1 MVANVSYDTD
11 TQEYTFSQRTG
22 HSVNETDYVRL
33 LLQSAFDVNRL
44 NVFLFIDH
52 YPITYSESNVQKFVS
67 HLSETEHQDWQALL
81 DTALETGID
90 FKKTIGEFWIS
101 GMSVGKAYA
110 ITVES
115 KKETQTEH
123 IFLQEN
129 LKSLGERA
137 KKFKEYCDLI
147 QDPFWIRDKHLN
159 LLFVNQAFLDI
170 TTCSDM
176 ESVIER
182 KLWLCDTSK
191 ADVLARLAL
200 QKNDVQTMSVT
211 YVKNGHTLFGS
222 ITETPVIDDS
232 GDIFLF
238 GRLYDKTAENDLKI
252 RVNHL
257 ESGIKEILTNISVAA
272 SLFDN
277 HRRLRFYNQAFVN
290 LWHLKPDYLDTAPDH
305 LDILDKL
312 RAERLIPE
320 SRDYKLWRHEIFAPY
335 HDLKAHYEDIWH
347 TPQQKTIKCSV
358 SAYADGGVVC
368 LQEDVTNY
376 IALEQSH
383 HIVTNNL
390 SNTLNALDEGIILCD
405 SYGKIKVINTKITEI
420 FKNTITLNAHLAVLL
435 DNSGG
440 NTGLITLIEK
450 IYSFIQNG
458 FPDSEKYT
466 QECLVDACIFIA
478 SVERLST
485 GDILIHIRD
494 HTAIL
499 NYQKM
504 LHYKTETLKENEHIR
519 ESFFRRISHDLRDPM
534 TAVAGFTELLQTEI
548 FGSLNEKQHEYIADM
563 RYSIDDVL
571 RLTDNLADLV
581 RLDTSAL
588 TGFETISL
596 RTTLMRAIEAMQN
609 AAFSRNITLNRAIDD
624 DVTLHG
630 DSALLKQALIQLLE
644 NAIMVTPRGGVVTVN
659 LIIENAQATIQIID
673 QGNGMPEAVI
683 TAIENQNINDITGY
697 GLRYVLRVA
706 ALHNAL
712 CHANIITAPSQ
723 EKTCGTCF
731 EVRFDLG

>member
-1 MVANVSYDTD
+1 MIAHVSYDKD
-11 TQEYTFSQRTG
+11 TKEYQFNQRTG
-22 HSVNETDYVRL
+22 KSVTETDYVRL
-33 LLQSAFDVNRL
+33 LLQSPFDIDRL
-44 NVFLFIDH
+44 NVFLFINH
-52 YPITYSESNVQKFVS
+52 YPITYSESNVKKFS
-67 HLSETEHQDWQALL
+67 SYLSETEHLCWNDLL
-81 DTALETGID
+81 NTAFETGRD
-90 FKKTIGEFWIS
+90 FKKTLGDFWIS
-101 GMSVGKAYA
+101 GMSIGKAYV

-115 KKETQTEH
+115 KKETQTEN

-147 QDPFWIRDKHLN
+147 QDPFWIRDKNLN

-170 TTCSDM
+170 TTCANM
-176 ESVIER
+176 ETVIEK
-182 KLWLCDTSK
+182 KLWLCDNAK
-191 ADVLARLAL
+191 ANILAQLAL
-200 QKNDVQTMSVT
+200 QKNDIQTMHVT
-211 YVKNGHTLFGS
+211 YVKSGQTLFGS
-222 ITETPVIDDS
+222 ITETPVMDDS
-232 GDIFLF
+232 GDVFCF
-238 GRLYDKTAENDLKI
+238 GRLYDKTAETELKI
-252 RVNHL
+252 RVSHL

-290 LWHLKPDYLDTAPDH
+290 LWHLTPDYLDTAPDH

-358 SAYADGGVVC
+358 SAYSDGGVVC
-368 LQEDVTNY
+368 LQEDVTDY

-383 HIVTNNL
+383 HIITHNL

-405 SYGKIKVINTKITEI
+405 SYGKIKVINTKIADI
-420 FKNTITLNAHLAVLL
+420 FKNTIHLNTHLAVLL

-440 NTGLITLIEK
+440 NDSLICFIEK

-458 FPDSEKYT
+458 FPDTEKYT
-466 QECLVDACIFIA
+466 QECLVDESIFIA

-485 GDILIHIRD
+485 GDILIHLRD
-494 HTAIL
+494 HTAML

-504 LHYKTETLKENEHIR
+504 LHYKTEMLRENEHIR
-519 ESFFRRISHDLRDPM
+519 ESFFRRISHNLRDPM
-534 TAVAGFTELLQTEI
+534 TAVAGFAELLQTEI
-548 FGSLNEKQHEYIADM
+548 FGTLNPKQREYIADM
-563 RYSIDDVL
+563 RYSIDDLL

-581 RLDTSAL
+581 RLDTNAL

-596 RTTLMRAIEAMQN
+596 RTPLMTAIESMQN
-609 AAFSRNITLNRAIDD
+609 EAFSRNITLKRTIDD

-630 DSALLKQALIQLLE
+630 DSALLKQSLIQLLE

-659 LIIENAQATIQIID
+659 LIIENTHATIQIID
-673 QGNGMPEAVI
+673 QGNGMPAPLV
-683 TAIENQNINDITGY
+683 TAIENQNINAITGY

-706 ALHNAL
+706 TLHNAL
-712 CHANIITAPSQ
+712 CHANIITDSQ